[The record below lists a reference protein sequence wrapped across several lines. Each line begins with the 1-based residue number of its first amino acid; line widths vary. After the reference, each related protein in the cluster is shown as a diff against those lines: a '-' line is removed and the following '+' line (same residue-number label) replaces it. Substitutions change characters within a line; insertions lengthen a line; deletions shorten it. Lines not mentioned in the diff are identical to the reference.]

1 MYESILVPL
10 DGSRRAEAV
19 LPFAVDLAERC
30 RSRVVLFRVVSAFY
44 QVWAETLPGTA
55 DIAPAGAVAGIEIAQ
70 REVKERVRAARRY
83 LSNVRR
89 RLHNAGVRDVHLVVA
104 QGDAAAEIVRY
115 ARQDGMGLIAIATHG
130 RSGLVRAVMGSV
142 ADRVIRQA
150 PGPVLVIRPKE
161 AQPSA
166 GS

>member
-19 LPFAVDLAERC
+19 LPFAVGLAERC
-30 RSRVVLFRVVSAFY
+30 RSRVVLFRAVPAFY
-44 QVWAETLPGTA
+44 QVWGETLPGTV
-55 DIAPAGAVAGIEIAQ
+55 DLAPAGAVAGIEIAQ
-70 REVKERVRAARRY
+70 AEVKDRLRGAKRY
-83 LSNVRR
+83 LTNVRR
-89 RLHNAGVRDVHLVVA
+89 RLHSAGVRDVHLVVA

-115 ARQDGMGLIAIATHG
+115 ARQEGVGLIAIATHG
-130 RSGLVRAVMGSV
+130 RSGLVRAVVGSV

-150 PGPVLVIRPKE
+150 PGPVLVVRPQE

>member
-30 RSRVVLFRVVSAFY
+30 RSSVVLLRVVPAFY

-55 DIAPAGAVAGIEIAQ
+55 DIAPGAAAEEIKIVQ
-70 REVKERVRAARRY
+70 IQVKERVRAARRY

-89 RLHNAGVRDVHLVVA
+89 RLHNAAVRDVHLVVA
-104 QGDAAAEIVRY
+104 QGDAAAGIVRY
-115 ARQDGMGLIAIATHG
+115 ARQEGVGLIAIATHG
-130 RSGLVRAVMGSV
+130 RSGLIRAVLGSV

-150 PGPVLVIRPKE
+150 PGPVLVIRSKE

-166 GS
+166 GT

>member
-19 LPFAVDLAERC
+19 LPFAVDLAKRY
-30 RSRVVLFRVVSAFY
+30 RSRVVLFRAVPAFY
-44 QVWAETLPGTA
+44 QVWAETLPGTV
-55 DIAPAGAVAGIEIAQ
+55 DIAPGAAAEGVEIVQ
-70 REVKERVRAARRY
+70 SEVKEHVRGAKRY

-89 RLHNAGVRDVHLVVA
+89 RLHNAGLRDIHLVVA
-104 QGDAAAEIVRY
+104 QGDAAVEIVRH
-115 ARQDGMGLIAIATHG
+115 AREEGVGLVAIATHG
-130 RSGLVRAVMGSV
+130 RSGLIRAVMGSV

-161 AQPSA
+161 AQHPGDS
-166 GS
+166 

>member
-1 MYESILVPL
+1 MYESILVSL

-30 RSRVVLFRVVSAFY
+30 RSRVVLFRVVPAFY

-70 REVKERVRAARRY
+70 REVKERVRGAKRY

-104 QGDAAAEIVRY
+104 QGDAGPRLCATPGR
-115 ARQDGMGLIAIATHG
+115 MGWG
-130 RSGLVRAVMGSV
+130 
-142 ADRVIRQA
+142 
-150 PGPVLVIRPKE
+150 
-161 AQPSA
+161 
-166 GS
+166 

>member
-1 MYESILVPL
+1 
-10 DGSRRAEAV
+10 
-19 LPFAVDLAERC
+19 
-30 RSRVVLFRVVSAFY
+30 
-44 QVWAETLPGTA
+44 
-55 DIAPAGAVAGIEIAQ
+55 
-70 REVKERVRAARRY
+70 VKERVRAARRY

-89 RLHNAGVRDVHLVVA
+89 RLHNAAVRDVHLVVA
-104 QGDAAAEIVRY
+104 QGDAAAEIVCY

-166 GS
+166 GT

>member
-10 DGSRRAEAV
+10 DGSRRAESV

-30 RSRVVLFRVVSAFY
+30 QSRVVLFRVVPAFF
-44 QVWAETLPGTA
+44 QVWGETLPGTV
-55 DIAPAGAVAGIEIAQ
+55 DIAAAGAVAGVEIVEK
-70 REVKERVRAARRY
+70 EVKERVRGAKRY

-89 RLHNAGVRDVHLVVA
+89 RLRNAAVRDVHLVVA

-115 ARQDGMGLIAIATHG
+115 AWQEGVGLIAITTHG

-161 AQPSA
+161 AQLSA
-166 GS
+166 GG